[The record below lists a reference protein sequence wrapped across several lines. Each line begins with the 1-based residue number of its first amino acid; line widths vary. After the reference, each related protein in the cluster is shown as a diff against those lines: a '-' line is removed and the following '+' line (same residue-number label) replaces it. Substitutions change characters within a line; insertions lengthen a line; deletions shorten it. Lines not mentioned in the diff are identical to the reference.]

1 MAVFS
6 EIRYSVDGSNDRRK
20 EEDTCAFFV
29 DYLDE
34 CERGN
39 FLFFMNGTLM
49 LINIHFKSG
58 QLLIYYINITLY
70 FQF

>member
-1 MAVFS
+1 MPLMTEEKKKTHVPFWM
-6 EIRYSVDGSNDRRK
+6 SVN
-20 EEDTCAFFV
+20 EV
-29 DYLDE
+29 I
-34 CERGN
+34 
-39 FLFFMNGTLM
+39 LFFMNGTLM